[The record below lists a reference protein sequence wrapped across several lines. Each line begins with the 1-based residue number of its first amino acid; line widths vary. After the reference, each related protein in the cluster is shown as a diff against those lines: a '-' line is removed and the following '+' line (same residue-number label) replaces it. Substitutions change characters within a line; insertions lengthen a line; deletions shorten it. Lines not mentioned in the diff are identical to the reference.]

1 MSGERAG
8 RAERGAGERVGRGA
22 GERAGRSPVPV
33 IPAGGSGVRAHPFDG
48 LLAEAFDGVDGLGA
62 ARQEQGRGEERGRA
76 PQVPHR

>member
-1 MSGERAG
+1 M
-8 RAERGAGERVGRGA
+8 
-22 GERAGRSPVPV
+22 PV